1 MFNLKNCFLGIIVF
15 SLVISGCIDQNS
27 PAGLAQ
33 YENPDYPS
41 DFVGFASI
49 SASFANVFSYNDR
62 VYIVEDNTQL
72 IESFSI
78 TDPNLN
84 NPQEPVL
91 KDTVLLSHSFEKS
104 LFNFDNGL
112 LYGVDS
118 GTNDIYSVN
127 ILNGASEFITSNSS
141 YITGMFFGY
150 DGSLV
155 LSYLLPEYGVIKLDK
170 LTGNELGF
178 CELDWAVNRSAM
190 SPDGRSLLVNNIS
203 RSFLLE
209 IDVETMQ
216 VKDTL
221 FLDERTGP
229 FIYNTSNNIIVFNQ
243 HSTSPNVALYNGST
257 KKLIT
262 CISTINPYK
271 ICSLI
276 PGTDIVIAPRR
287 SENRVSILNT
297 QNMIFAPSLECT
309 QYADLVFS
317 TADGQT
323 IIIATDSPGRVLI
336 YSHQ

>member
-1 MFNLKNCFLGIIVF
+1 MFTLRNCIFGIIVF
-15 SLVISGCIDQNS
+15 SLVVSGCIDENS

-49 SASFANVFSYNDR
+49 STSFANIFSYSGR
-62 VYIVEDNTQL
+62 VYVVEDNTQL
-72 IESFSI
+72 IESFSL

-84 NPQEPVL
+84 DPQEPVL
-91 KDTVLLSHSFEKS
+91 KDTVLLSHSFGQS
-104 LFNFDNGL
+104 IFNIDDGL
-112 LYGVDS
+112 LYALES
-118 GTNDIYSVN
+118 GSNDVYSVD
-127 ILNGASEFITSNSS
+127 ISNGTSEFIASNSS

-155 LSYLLPEYGVIKLDK
+155 LSYLLPENGVIKLDK

-178 CELDWAVNRSAM
+178 CELDWAVSRSAM
-190 SPDGRSLLVNNIS
+190 SPDGRSLLVNNS
-203 RSFLLE
+203 SKSFLLE

-216 VKDTL
+216 IRDTL

-262 CISTINPYK
+262 RISTINPYK
-271 ICSLI
+271 VCSLI

-309 QYADLVFS
+309 QYADLAFS

-323 IIIATDSPGRVLI
+323 IVIAIDSPGRVLV